1 MIDNAA
7 MDAGVSTPAAEPPAS
22 PARSAGAGLSC
33 IVPCKNEA
41 KNLELLLPRLRDLLP
56 TLGMNW
62 EVLLID
68 DGSTD
73 ATAAVGAAWAR
84 EPGFRLLQLSRNFGK
99 EAAITAG
106 LEAARGGV
114 VAILDADLQHP
125 PELIGQMLRR
135 WREGADVVYAV
146 REDRS
151 DEGFLKRHGTNMFYR
166 LMNLGDR
173 FEVPAGAGDF
183 RLMDR
188 AAVDALLALPERR
201 RFMKGLYAW
210 VGFNAVALPY
220 VPEARAHGRTHF
232 SLRRLVSLSLDG
244 LTSFTTWPLRIVSV
258 VGAVMALCGFAY
270 GAYITVDFL
279 INGNEVSGWT
289 TIVVTMMFFFGMQ
302 MLFIGIIGE
311 YVGRIFEEV
320 KQRPV
325 YVVRRELGRGLQ
337 DDAAS

>member
-1 MIDNAA
+1 
-7 MDAGVSTPAAEPPAS
+7 V
-22 PARSAGAGLSC
+22 L
-33 IVPCKNEA
+33 IV
-41 KNLELLLPRLRDLLP
+41 
-56 TLGMNW
+56 
-62 EVLLID
+62 D

-73 ATAAVGAAWAR
+73 ATPAVGAAWAR

-125 PELIGQMLRR
+125 PELIAQMLER

-151 DEGFLKRHGTNMFYR
+151 DESFFKRAGTKLFYR
-166 LMNLGDR
+166 LMNMSDR
-173 FEVPAGAGDF
+173 FEVPPGAGDF

-188 AAVDALLALPERR
+188 TAVDALLALPERR

-210 VGFNAVALPY
+210 VGFNAVAMPY

-232 SLRRLVSLSLDG
+232 SVRRLLSLSLDG

-258 VGAVMALCGFAY
+258 VGAVMALCSFAY
-270 GAYITVDFL
+270 GTYIIVEYL
-279 INGNEVSGWT
+279 LYGNKVSGWT

-302 MLFIGIIGE
+302 MLFTGIIGE
-311 YVGRIFEEV
+311 YIGRIFEEV

-337 DDAAS
+337 DDAST

>member
-1 MIDNAA
+1 
-7 MDAGVSTPAAEPPAS
+7 MDASTSPAS
-22 PARSAGAGLSC
+22 PSAAATPRSAGAGLSC

-41 KNLELLLPRLRDLLP
+41 KNLELLLPRLSQLLP

-62 EVLLID
+62 EVVLID

-73 ATAAVGAAWAR
+73 ATAAIGAAWAR
-84 EPGFRLLQLSRNFGK
+84 QPGFRLVQLSRNFGK

-106 LEAARGGV
+106 LEAAHGGV

-125 PELIGQMLRR
+125 PELIGDMLAR
-135 WREGADVVYAV
+135 WRNGADVVYAV

-151 DEGFLKRHGTNMFYR
+151 DESFVKRTGTRLFYR

-173 FEVPAGAGDF
+173 FDIPAGAGDF

-210 VGFNAVALPY
+210 VGFKSEAIPY
-220 VPEARAHGRTHF
+220 TPEARAHGRTNYSF
-232 SLRRLVSLSLDG
+232 RRLFSLSLDG

-258 VGAVMALCGFAY
+258 IGGIMALAGFAY
-270 GAYITVDFL
+270 GAFITVNYFL
-279 INGNEVSGWT
+279 NGNEVSGWT
-289 TIVVTMMFFFGMQ
+289 TIVVTMMLFFGMQ
-302 MLFIGIIGE
+302 MLFTGIIGE

-337 DDAAS
+337 DDSNS

>member
-1 MIDNAA
+1 
-7 MDAGVSTPAAEPPAS
+7 
-22 PARSAGAGLSC
+22 
-33 IVPCKNEA
+33 
-41 KNLELLLPRLRDLLP
+41 
-56 TLGMNW
+56 MNW

-73 ATAAVGAAWAR
+73 GTAAVGAAWSR
-84 EPGFRLLQLSRNFGK
+84 QPGFRLLQLSRNFGK

-125 PELIGQMLRR
+125 PELIAEMLDK

-151 DEGFLKRHGTNMFYR
+151 DESFVKRTGTTMFYR

-173 FEVPAGAGDF
+173 FEVPPGAGDF

-210 VGFNAVALPY
+210 VGFKAVALPY
-220 VPEARAHGRTHF
+220 SPAERAHGRTHF
-232 SLRRLVSLSLDG
+232 SIRRLVSLSLDG

-258 VGAVMALCGFAY
+258 IGAVMALAGFTY
-270 GAYITVDFL
+270 GAYITIDYL
-279 INGNEVSGWT
+279 LNGNQVSGWT
-289 TIVVTMMFFFGMQ
+289 TIVVTMMLFFGMQ
-302 MLFIGIIGE
+302 MLFTGIIGE

-337 DDAAS
+337 DDSTS

>member
-1 MIDNAA
+1 
-7 MDAGVSTPAAEPPAS
+7 MDASTSPAPAPVQL
-22 PARSAGAGLSC
+22 PARSMGAGLSC
-33 IVPCKNEA
+33 VVPCKNEA
-41 KNLELLLPRLRDLLP
+41 KNLELLLPKLAELLP
-56 TLGMNW
+56 SLGVNW
-62 EVLLID
+62 EVLVVD

-73 ATAAVGAAWAR
+73 ATAAIAAAWAR
-84 EPGFRLLQLSRNFGK
+84 QPGFRLLQLSRNFGK

-106 LEAARGGV
+106 LEAARGGA

-125 PELIGQMLRR
+125 PQLIGDMLSR
-135 WREGADVVYAV
+135 WRDGADVVYAV

-151 DEGFLKRHGTNMFYR
+151 GESFVKRYGTDVFYR
-166 LMNLGDR
+166 LMNMSDR

-210 VGFNAVALPY
+210 IGFKSVALPY
-220 VPEARAHGRTHF
+220 TPDQRAHGRTHF
-232 SLRRLVSLSLDG
+232 SLKRLISLSLDG

-258 VGAVMALCGFAY
+258 VGALMALLGFSY
-270 GAYITVDFL
+270 GLFISVDYA
-279 INGNEVSGWT
+279 INGNKVSGWT

-302 MLFIGIIGE
+302 MLFTGIIGE
-311 YVGRIFEEV
+311 YIGRIFEEV

-337 DDAAS
+337 DDTNS

>member
-1 MIDNAA
+1 MTDNAG
-7 MDAGVSTPAAEPPAS
+7 MDTRVMPAPTDTSAPPRS
-22 PARSAGAGLSC
+22 PGAGLSC
-33 IVPCKNEA
+33 VVPCKNEA
-41 KNLELLLPRLRDLLP
+41 KNLELLLPRLKELLP
-56 TLGMNW
+56 ALGLNW
-62 EVLLID
+62 EVLLVD

-73 ATAAVGAAWAR
+73 STAALGAAWTR
-84 EPGFRLLQLSRNFGK
+84 QPGFRLLQLSRNFGK

-106 LEAARGGV
+106 LEAAHGGV

-125 PELIGQMLRR
+125 PELIADMLAR

-151 DEGFLKRHGTNMFYR
+151 DESFVKRAGTDLFYR
-166 LMNLGDR
+166 LMNVGDR
-173 FEVPAGAGDF
+173 FEVPPGAGDF

-210 VGFNAVALPY
+210 VGFKAVALPY

-232 SLRRLVSLSLDG
+232 SLRRLIGLSLDG

-258 VGAVMALCGFAY
+258 VGAVMALFGFAY
-270 GAYITVDFL
+270 GAYITIDFL
-279 INGNEVSGWT
+279 LNGNEVSGWT
-289 TIVVTMMFFFGMQ
+289 TIVVTLMFFFGVQ
-302 MLFIGIIGE
+302 MLFTGIIGE
-311 YVGRIFEEV
+311 YIGRIFEEV

-337 DDAAS
+337 DDGGS

>member
-1 MIDNAA
+1 
-7 MDAGVSTPAAEPPAS
+7 MDARVTRISHAIE
-22 PARSAGAGLSC
+22 PARSAGPGLSC
-33 IVPCKNEA
+33 IIPCKNEA
-41 KNLELLLPRLRDLLP
+41 KNLELLLPRLGELLP
-56 TLGMNW
+56 TLGLNW
-62 EVLLID
+62 EVLVID

-73 ATAAVGAAWAR
+73 GTAAVAAAWAR
-84 EPGFRLLQLSRNFGK
+84 QPGFRLLQLSRNFGK

-106 LEAARGGV
+106 LESVHGGV

-125 PELIGQMLRR
+125 PELIPDMLAR

-151 DEGFLKRHGTNMFYR
+151 DESLLKRAGTGLFYR
-166 LMNLGDR
+166 LMNMGDR
-173 FEVPAGAGDF
+173 FEVPPGAGDF

-188 AAVDALLALPERR
+188 SAVDALLALPERR

-210 VGFNAVALPY
+210 VGFKAVALPY

-232 SLRRLVSLSLDG
+232 SLKRLLSLSLDG

-258 VGAVMALCGFAY
+258 VGAMMALLSFTY
-270 GAYITVDFL
+270 GTYIIVEYL
-279 INGNEVSGWT
+279 LYGNKVSGWT

-325 YVVRRELGRGLQ
+325 YVVRRALGHGLKN
-337 DDAAS
+337 DDAS

>member
-1 MIDNAA
+1 
-7 MDAGVSTPAAEPPAS
+7 MDASTAPQPAKPPAQR
-22 PARSAGAGLSC
+22 PAGAGLSC
-33 IVPCKNEA
+33 IIPCKNEA
-41 KNLELLLPRLRDLLP
+41 KNLELLLPKLRDLLP
-56 TLGMNW
+56 PLDMPW
-62 EVLLID
+62 EVILID
-68 DGSTD
+68 DGSSD
-73 ATAAVGAAWAR
+73 DTAMIGAAWSR

-106 LEAARGGV
+106 LEAAKGGV

-125 PELIGQMLRR
+125 PALIGDMVAR

-151 DEGFLKRHGTNMFYR
+151 DEPFLKRFGTGMFYR
-166 LMNLGDR
+166 LINAADR
-173 FEVPAGAGDF
+173 FQVPEGAGDF

-188 AAVDALLALPERR
+188 SAVQALLMLPERR

-210 VGFNAVALPY
+210 IGFNAVALPY
-220 VPEARAHGRTHF
+220 VPDARAHGRTHF

-244 LTSFTTWPLRIVSV
+244 LTSFTTWPLRLVSA
-258 VGAVMALCGFAY
+258 VGATMAMLGFAY
-270 GAYITVDFL
+270 GAYITVDYF
-279 INGNEVSGWT
+279 INGNQVSGWT

-302 MLFIGIIGE
+302 MLFTGIIGE

-325 YVVRRELGRGLQ
+325 YVVKRELGRGLQ
-337 DDAAS
+337 DGQ

>member
-1 MIDNAA
+1 
-7 MDAGVSTPAAEPPAS
+7 MDASTSPAPAPAQT
-22 PARSAGAGLSC
+22 PARSVGAGLSC

-41 KNLELLLPRLRDLLP
+41 KNLEILLPRLAELLP
-56 TLGMNW
+56 ALGLNW
-62 EVLLID
+62 EVLVID

-73 ATAAVGAAWAR
+73 ATAAIAAAWSR
-84 EPGFRLLQLSRNFGK
+84 QPGFRLVQLSRNFGK

-106 LEAARGGV
+106 LEAARGGM

-125 PELIGQMLRR
+125 PQLIADMVER

-151 DEGFLKRHGTNMFYR
+151 DESFIKRHGTNMFYR
-166 LMNLGDR
+166 LMNMGDR
-173 FEVPAGAGDF
+173 FEVPPGAGDF

-188 AAVDALLALPERR
+188 TAVDALLALPERR

-210 VGFNAVALPY
+210 IGFKSVALPY
-220 VPEARAHGRTHF
+220 TPDARAHGRTHF
-232 SLRRLVSLSLDG
+232 RLKSLLSLSLDG

-258 VGAVMALCGFAY
+258 VGATMALLGFGY
-270 GAYITVDFL
+270 GAYISVDFFL
-279 INGNEVSGWT
+279 NGNQVSGWT

-302 MLFIGIIGE
+302 MLFTGIIGE
-311 YVGRIFEEV
+311 YIGRIFEEV

-325 YVVRRELGRGLQ
+325 YVVRKELGRGLQ
-337 DDAAS
+337 DDSNS

>member
-1 MIDNAA
+1 
-7 MDAGVSTPAAEPPAS
+7 MDATTTEPQPYA
-22 PARSAGAGLSC
+22 PARERPAGAGLSC
-33 IVPCKNEA
+33 IIPCKNAA
-41 KNLELLLPRLRDLLP
+41 KTLELLLPRLREILP
-56 TLGMNW
+56 PLGLPW
-62 EVLLID
+62 EVILVD

-73 ATAAVGAAWAR
+73 DTPVLGAAWSR

-106 LEAARGGV
+106 LEAAQGGV

-125 PELIGQMLRR
+125 PALIGDMLAR
-135 WREGADVVYAV
+135 WRGGADVVYAV

-151 DEGFLKRHGTNMFYR
+151 DEPFLKRFGTDMFYR
-166 LMNLGDR
+166 LINAVDR
-173 FEVPAGAGDF
+173 FQVPEGAGDF

-188 AAVDALLALPERR
+188 SAVEALLALPERR

-210 VGFNAVALPY
+210 IGFTAVAIPY
-220 VPEARAHGRTHF
+220 VPDARAHGRTHY
-232 SLRRLVSLSLDG
+232 SLKRLVSLSLDG

-258 VGAVMALCGFAY
+258 VGAIMAFFGFAY
-270 GAYITVDFL
+270 GAFITVDYL
-279 INGNEVSGWT
+279 IDGNKVSGWT

-302 MLFIGIIGE
+302 MLFTGIIGE

-325 YVVRRELGRGLQ
+325 YVVKRELGHGLGGDGQ
-337 DDAAS
+337 